1 MTAIAAYLRTGQH
14 RPRRQSEAWP
24 DRLAGVAAW
33 FLDAAALIRAT
44 VLAPVAVFAVFAVL
58 ITAIAW
64 RF

>member
-1 MTAIAAYLRTGQH
+1 MTTVTAYLRTGEH
-14 RPRRQSEAWP
+14 RLQRQPEPWP